1 MEKSAFITGGSTGI
15 GLEIARELGRRG
27 FALTVVSRRRE
38 RIDAA
43 SEKLREEGFEAIG
56 LACDLRDA
64 AGVESVFA
72 RHANL
77 HGSLD
82 ALVNDAGMGVI
93 GPIEELSVEAIDRQL
108 AVNLRAAL
116 LAYRAA
122 VPLLR
127 AAAAARGGAL
137 VVNLASI
144 SAARPQPD
152 LPVYAATKAGLIG
165 LTNAMNR
172 DLSAEGIRSTALC
185 PGLVDTEMTT
195 YLRDSIAQED
205 MIPARDLAAAVG
217 WLTTTAPGTVV
228 PEIPFLRRGGIE

>member
-217 WLTTTAPGTVV
+217 WLTTTAPSTVV